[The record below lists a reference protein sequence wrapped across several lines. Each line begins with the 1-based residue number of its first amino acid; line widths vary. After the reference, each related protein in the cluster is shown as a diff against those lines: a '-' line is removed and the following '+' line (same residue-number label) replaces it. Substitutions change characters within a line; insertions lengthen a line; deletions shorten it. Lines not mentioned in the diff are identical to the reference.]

1 MKKYGSKPYVLGVMV
16 TGRTIDAVLLHD
28 GPEGPVI
35 LRTFRRHRNAM
46 PAMAADMSEPSGM
59 ENDESGGDFTIQF
72 GDAGDTGADL
82 FLMSEFDSLDPAAS
96 GEVGDAGGALEV
108 KTFELE
114 LRDIIAECEDAGYAD
129 PRVAFCNGSIDVKT
143 TEVRTPV
150 LRKEEAKDGESK
162 KKKEKR
168 KKREEAK
175 AKRNAKPLDKGT
187 LVERLAEQTG
197 EEVDPERVAFLPMT
211 PGEGDLPRYLAI
223 IGKDADPVVETVKVL
238 RSKKSRMP
246 QIRLLDNEIS
256 AYLGLAR
263 AANLLRM
270 NAEMEEGAEVAFDPL
285 DPEPRKTL
293 VVRAG
298 VEDTLVMFLEED
310 TLQHF
315 ESLRSITTYD
325 APETICSRV
334 LLLQDEYGTGEVQQ
348 VYLLGEEREE
358 TLLESFTLFFP
369 DAYVESLRT
378 YLPFSEGEEAS
389 LERTKVLAVAA
400 GLRLVQDD
408 LYDSVFPDVNLIPE
422 KMLRRQF
429 TMPVSW
435 HSVALLVILFC
446 TVLFFVYRYFTLR
459 HHETLARQRLHLQ
472 NMAGVEADA
481 KRLQARID
489 SMEAATAGYVR
500 ALDVLD
506 SLLVGSDQWSR
517 ALEKTARET
526 AAIAGGIWV
535 ESWRMEGPNLE
546 LEGNATSR
554 DYVVSL
560 ADRLDAS
567 IRSLS
572 FSEIREWPVF
582 SFRMI
587 FPITRELPEA
597 ARYLREHVSVED
609 TLEPVSGAVVS
620 EEAPRT
626 TAEAQTPETEPS
638 ETEPSETPETPVTRT
653 STSL

>member
-16 TGRTIDAVLLHD
+16 TSRTIDAVLLHD
-28 GPEGPVI
+28 GPEGPAI
-35 LRTFRRHRNAM
+35 LRTFRRHRNTM
-46 PAMAADMSEPSGM
+46 PAMAADMTETSGM
-59 ENDESGGDFTIQF
+59 AGDESGGDFTIQF

-82 FLMSEFDSLDPAAS
+82 FLMSEFDSLDPAVA
-96 GEVGDAGGALEV
+96 GEVGDAGGTVQV

-114 LRDIIAECEDAGYAD
+114 LKDIIAECEDAGYAD
-129 PRVAFCNGSIDVKT
+129 PKVAFCNGSIDVKT
-143 TEVRTPV
+143 AELRTLVIKKEV
-150 LRKEEAKDGESK
+150 AKDGESK

-168 KKREEAK
+168 KKRENAK
-175 AKRNAKPLDKGT
+175 AKQNAKPLDKGT

-223 IGKDADPVVETVKVL
+223 IGKDPDPVVETVKVL

-246 QIRLLDNEIS
+246 QVRLLDNEIS

-270 NAEMEEGAEVAFDPL
+270 NSEMEEGAELAFDPL

-348 VYLLGEEREE
+348 VFLLGEEREE
-358 TLLESFTLFFP
+358 TLLESFALFFP
-369 DAYVESLRT
+369 DAYVESLSA
-378 YLPFSEGEEAS
+378 YLPFSEGEETP

-400 GLRLVQDD
+400 GLRLIKDD
-408 LYDSVFPDVNLIPE
+408 LYESVFPDVNLIPE
-422 KMLRRQF
+422 KLLRRQF
-429 TMPVSW
+429 AMPVSW

-459 HHETLARQRLHLQ
+459 HHETLARQRLQLQ
-472 NMAGVEADA
+472 NLTEVEADA
-481 KRLQARID
+481 KKLQARID

-535 ESWRMEGPNLE
+535 ESWRMEGQNLE

-587 FPITRELPEA
+587 FPIKRELPEA

-609 TLEPVSGAVVS
+609 AVETVSGEGTP
-620 EEAPRT
+620 EEAAKT
-626 TAEAQTPETEPS
+626 TAEAQAPAETETPEPT
-638 ETEPSETPETPVTRT
+638 ETPETPVTRT
-653 STSL
+653 STTL

>member
-1 MKKYGSKPYVLGVMV
+1 MKKYGSKPYVLGVMITSRDV
-16 TGRTIDAVLLHD
+16 DAVLLED
-28 GPEGPVI
+28 APEGPRI
-35 LRTFRRHRNAM
+35 LRTFRRHRNVM
-46 PAMAADMSEPSGM
+46 PAMAPGVSETPGMSGE
-59 ENDESGGDFTIQF
+59 ESGGDFTIQF
-72 GDAGDTGADL
+72 GDTGDAGADL
-82 FLMSEFDSLDPAAS
+82 FLMSEFDSLDPAVT
-96 GEVGDAGGALEV
+96 GEVGEAGGMAQV

-114 LRDIIAECEDAGYAD
+114 LRDIIAECEDAGYSD
-129 PRVAFCNGSIDVKT
+129 PKVAFCNGSIDVKT
-143 TEVRTPV
+143 AELRTLV
-150 LRKEEAKDGESK
+150 LKKEAAKDGESN

-168 KKREEAK
+168 KKREDAK
-175 AKRNAKPLDKGT
+175 AKRNAKPVDKGT

-223 IGKDADPVVETVKVL
+223 LGKDPDPVIETVKVL
-238 RSKKSRMP
+238 RSKKSRAP

-256 AYLGLAR
+256 LYLGLAR

-270 NAEMEEGAEVAFDPL
+270 NADMEEGGDLAVDPL

-310 TLQHF
+310 KLQHF

-348 VYLLGEEREE
+348 VFLLGEEREE
-358 TLLESFTLFFP
+358 TLLESFSLFFP
-369 DAYVESLRT
+369 DAYVESLGA
-378 YLPFSEGEEAS
+378 YLPFAEGEETA
-389 LERTKVLAVAA
+389 LERTRVLAVAA
-400 GLRLVQDD
+400 GLRLIRDD
-408 LYDSVFPDVNLIPE
+408 LYESVFPDVNLIPE
-422 KMLRRQF
+422 KLLRRQF
-429 TMPVSW
+429 SIPVSW

-459 HHETLARQRLHLQ
+459 HQETLVRQRLQLQ
-472 NMAGVEADA
+472 NLTEIEADA
-481 KRLQARID
+481 KKLQARID

-517 ALEKTARET
+517 TLEKTARAT
-526 AAIAGGIWV
+526 ADIAGGIWV
-535 ESWRMEGPNLE
+535 ESWRMEGQNLE

-587 FPITRELPEA
+587 FPIRRQLPEA
-597 ARYLREHVSVED
+597 AKYLREHVSVED
-609 TLEPVSGAVVS
+609 AVETVSDEGAPS
-620 EEAPRT
+620 DAGAPEEAAGT
-626 TAEAQTPETEPS
+626 TAEAEASS
-638 ETEPSETPETPVTRT
+638 ENETPETPVTRT
-653 STSL
+653 STPF